1 MMDIHN
7 VMELLFR
14 MVPHLCV
21 SYTVEDGYVSITLKS
36 ETFVDYP
43 QIIDI
48 IENPIVTT
56 KKFSE
61 MQLISIYMSSSGKV
75 DFLNN
80 FLRKWEKQPS
90 EVTNNVA
97 KI

>member
-7 VMELLFR
+7 VMELLYR
-14 MVPHLCV
+14 MISHSCV

-36 ETFVDYP
+36 TDYVKVGD
-43 QIIDI
+43 DI

-90 EVTNNVA
+90 EVMNNVA

>member
-1 MMDIHN
+1 MMDIHD
-7 VMELLFR
+7 VMELLLY
-14 MVPHLCV
+14 MISHLCV

-36 ETFVDYP
+36 TDFV
-43 QIIDI
+43 
-48 IENPIVTT
+48 ENPTVIT

-75 DFLNN
+75 DFLNS
-80 FLRKWEKQPS
+80 FLRKWEKQPL
-90 EVTNNVA
+90 EVTNNDA

>member
-7 VMELLFR
+7 VMELLLY
-14 MVPHLCV
+14 MIPHLCI
-21 SYTVEDGYVSITLKS
+21 SDNVEDGYVRITLKS
-36 ETFVDYP
+36 TGYVKVGD
-43 QIIDI
+43 DI

-61 MQLISIYMSSSGKV
+61 MQLISIYMSSSGEI
-75 DFLNN
+75 DFLHN
-80 FLRKWEKQPS
+80 FLRKWEEQPS
-90 EVTNNVA
+90 EVTNNDT

>member
-7 VMELLFR
+7 VMELLLY
-14 MVPHLCV
+14 MISHLCV

-36 ETFVDYP
+36 TDLVKVGD
-43 QIIDI
+43 DI

-80 FLRKWEKQPS
+80 FLRKWEEQPS
-90 EVTNNVA
+90 EVTNNDT
-97 KI
+97 KM

>member
-7 VMELLFR
+7 VMELLYR
-14 MVPHLCV
+14 MIPHLCV

-36 ETFVDYP
+36 TDYVKVGD
-43 QIIDI
+43 DI
-48 IENPIVTT
+48 IENPTVTT

-90 EVTNNVA
+90 EVMNNVA

>member
-7 VMELLFR
+7 VMELLYR
-14 MVPHLCV
+14 MIPHLCV

-36 ETFVDYP
+36 TDYVKVGD
-43 QIIDI
+43 DI

-61 MQLISIYMSSSGKV
+61 MQLISIYMSSSGKT
-75 DFLNN
+75 DFLHS
-80 FLRKWEKQPS
+80 FLRKWEEQPP
-90 EVTNNVA
+90 EVKNNDT

>member
-1 MMDIHN
+1 MMDIHD
-7 VMELLFR
+7 VMELLLY
-14 MVPHLCV
+14 MISHLCV

-36 ETFVDYP
+36 TDFV
-43 QIIDI
+43 
-48 IENPIVTT
+48 ENPIVTT

-61 MQLISIYMSSSGKV
+61 MQLISIYMSSSSKV
-75 DFLNN
+75 DFLNS

-90 EVTNNVA
+90 EVTNNDA

>member
-1 MMDIHN
+1 MMDIHD
-7 VMELLFR
+7 VMELLLY
-14 MVPHLCV
+14 MISHLCV

-36 ETFVDYP
+36 TDFV
-43 QIIDI
+43 
-48 IENPIVTT
+48 ENPTVIT

-61 MQLISIYMSSSGKV
+61 MQLISIYMSSSSKV
-75 DFLNN
+75 DFLHN

-90 EVTNNVA
+90 EVTNNDA

>member
-7 VMELLFR
+7 VMELLLY
-14 MVPHLCV
+14 MIPHLCV

-36 ETFVDYP
+36 TDLVKVGD
-43 QIIDI
+43 DI

-75 DFLNN
+75 DFLNS

-90 EVTNNVA
+90 EVTNNDA

>member
-7 VMELLFR
+7 VMELLLD
-14 MVPHLCV
+14 MIPHLWV
-21 SYTVEDGYVSITLKS
+21 SYTIEDGYVSITLKS
-36 ETFVDYP
+36 TDLV
-43 QIIDI
+43 
-48 IENPIVTT
+48 ENPIVTT

-90 EVTNNVA
+90 EVTNNDT

>member
-7 VMELLFR
+7 VMELLYR
-14 MVPHLCV
+14 MIPHLCV

-36 ETFVDYP
+36 TDLVKVGD
-43 QIIDI
+43 DI
-48 IENPIVTT
+48 IENPTVTT

-90 EVTNNVA
+90 EVMNNVA

>member
-7 VMELLFR
+7 VMELLHD
-14 MVPHLCV
+14 MIPHLWV
-21 SYTVEDGYVSITLKS
+21 SYTIEDGYVSITLKS
-36 ETFVDYP
+36 TDLVKVGD
-43 QIIDI
+43 DI

-75 DFLNN
+75 DFLNS
-80 FLRKWEKQPS
+80 FLRKWEKQPL
-90 EVTNNVA
+90 EVTNNDA

>member
-7 VMELLFR
+7 VMELLYR
-14 MVPHLCV
+14 MIPHLCV

-36 ETFVDYP
+36 TDYVKVGD
-43 QIIDI
+43 DI

-80 FLRKWEKQPS
+80 FLRKWEEQPS
-90 EVTNNVA
+90 EVTNNDT
-97 KI
+97 KM